1 VPPLIFESALNLDNR
16 VLLKTLTPALILAGP
31 GLLVSALIVGGSL
44 AWLTPLSLGGALVFG
59 ALISATDPVAVIALF
74 KDFGVPKRL
83 TMLVEGESMLNDA
96 TAIVL
101 FDLVLAAWP
110 PASSGWIRLSRLR
123 STFSSSWAA
132 GCWWGGDRHHH
143 GLLHRP
149 GSPQSADSDDRH
161 HRRGLCLIHCGRP
174 LLPRFGRNLR

>member
-1 VPPLIFESALNLDNR
+1 MNSLHNPLLTAQIEILVLLLVACLGAVTLKRLNFPYTIGLVIIGLGWGYSPKRGCRCETLNALTLSPNLILYIFVPPLIFESALNLDNR

-83 TMLVEGESMLNDA
+83 TMLVEGRKYA
-96 TAIVL
+96 Q
-101 FDLVLAAWP
+101 
-110 PASSGWIRLSRLR
+110 R
-123 STFSSSWAA
+123 
-132 GCWWGGDRHHH
+132 RHR
-143 GLLHRP
+143 HR
-149 GSPQSADSDDRH
+149 A
-161 HRRGLCLIHCGRP
+161 L
-174 LLPRFGRNLR
+174 